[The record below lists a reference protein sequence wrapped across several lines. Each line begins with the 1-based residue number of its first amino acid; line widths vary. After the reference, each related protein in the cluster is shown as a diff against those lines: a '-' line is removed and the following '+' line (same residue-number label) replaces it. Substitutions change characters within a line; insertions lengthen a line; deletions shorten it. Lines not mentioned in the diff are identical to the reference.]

1 MGDLEP
7 SEIEHAQK
15 LLRYP
20 DELEVEEI
28 QNGIETII
36 LVTKKA
42 RIISKKDHGE
52 QVARFCQGV
61 SQEAPRTESKAEF
74 EGGLRRIQ
82 EDEKVPE

>member
-42 RIISKKDHGE
+42 TIISKKHGK
-52 QVARFCQGV
+52 QVARFCKGV
-61 SQEAPRTESKAEF
+61 SKEAPRTESQAEF
-74 EGGLRRIQ
+74 EGSLRGIQ
-82 EDEKVPE
+82 EDEKKSEE